1 MRLRVRGI
9 VPISLC
15 RYIYQNIHWA
25 YVYIL
30 CVYIYT
36 YLLVYFQKHT
46 PHGERER
53 ESETES
59 ESESDHVPE
68 ALTTWPVPAVAR
80 KVSSAVMLTD
90 KTCHC

>member
-1 MRLRVRGI
+1 MV
-9 VPISLC
+9 
-15 RYIYQNIHWA
+15 
-25 YVYIL
+25 
-30 CVYIYT
+30 
-36 YLLVYFQKHT
+36 
-46 PHGERER
+46 RER